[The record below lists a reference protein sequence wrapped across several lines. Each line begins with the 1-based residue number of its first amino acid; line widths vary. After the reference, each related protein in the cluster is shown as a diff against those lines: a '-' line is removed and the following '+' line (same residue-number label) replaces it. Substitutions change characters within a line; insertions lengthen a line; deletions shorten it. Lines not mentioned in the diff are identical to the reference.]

1 MISSAPVHLKLHEIS
16 KQMDKENILDGLKEV
31 FGTVKPKLDVSK
43 VTADSSLVRDLGMDS
58 LSMLLMSL
66 AIEQKFSM
74 RFEAQKPFQ
83 TVGEVVDYIE
93 KTVG

>member
-1 MISSAPVHLKLHEIS
+1 MT
-16 KQMDKENILDGLKEV
+16 KENILDGLKEV
-31 FGTVKPKLDVSK
+31 FTTIKPKLDLDK
-43 VTADSSLVRDLGMDS
+43 VTIDSSLVRDLGMDS

-74 RFEAQKPFQ
+74 QFETQKPFQ

-93 KTVG
+93 NNIG